1 MEKKLQESFER
12 KRLEV
17 ELEKQKNQLIVAK
30 TDLDS
35 EQR

>member
-17 ELEKQKNQLIVAK
+17 ELEKHINKLKVAK